1 MTNVDKSELIAVL
14 EEIRTTKYSQI
25 PATLIK
31 DINIAQFENLDN
43 RGKGRTDMR
52 KLVDDFMKT
61 VSVEDNA

>member
-31 DINIAQFENLDN
+31 DIIIAQFENLDN